1 MEIMFAFIATNPKA
15 RRSKSLKMVFISV
28 GEVAMEQRE
37 RERQKSKVER
47 DSTRRRER
55 TKGRDILIA
64 LRWVWGMQGQ
74 GLADAVVSGHQ

>member
-37 RERQKSKVER
+37 RETEEQS
-47 DSTRRRER
+47 RER
-55 TKGRDILIA
+55 
-64 LRWVWGMQGQ
+64 
-74 GLADAVVSGHQ
+74 